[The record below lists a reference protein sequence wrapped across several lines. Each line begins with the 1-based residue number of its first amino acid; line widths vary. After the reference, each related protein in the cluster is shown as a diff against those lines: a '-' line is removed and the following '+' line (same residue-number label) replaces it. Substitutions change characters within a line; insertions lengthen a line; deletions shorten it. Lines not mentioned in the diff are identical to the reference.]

1 MSLFLHAAKNLSSS
15 GSVGLNLLN
24 EKHHMM
30 KLMQT
35 FAFVCY
41 TQSSAYS
48 TQNQLRQPFT
58 APTFT
63 KTDHMLNEATLSMR
77 ATEKL
82 SLKANVLNATTPNND
97 SNTDKNKTGNKD
109 TKASLE
115 QLLLMKET
123 LAEIVNKLFF
133 FD

>member
-35 FAFVCY
+35 YAFVCY
-41 TQSSAYS
+41 TQSRAYS

-58 APTFT
+58 APSFS
-63 KTDHMLNEATLSMR
+63 KTDHMLNEATLGMR
-77 ATEKL
+77 ATEKI
-82 SLKANVLNATTPNND
+82 SQKANVLNATTPNHD
-97 SNTDKNKTGNKD
+97 SNIDKNKNGNKD
-109 TKASLE
+109 NKASLE
-115 QLLLMKET
+115 QLLLVKEI
-123 LAEIVNKLFF
+123 LAEHVNRLFF
-133 FD
+133 YV